1 MVVSGIYLCM
11 TIVNNLIIP
20 SLSITGVTIRM
31 TEIQKQVTEGG
42 TVMVCATLT
51 GQLGRSVVVGLTS
64 AIGTG
69 KY

>member
-1 MVVSGIYLCM
+1 MTVRLHYLHCWL
-11 TIVNNLIIP
+11 NHDNYCA
-20 SLSITGVTIRM
+20 GVTVTM
-31 TEIQKQVTEGG
+31 TDDQRSITEGG

-64 AIGTG
+64 TMGTG

>member
-11 TIVNNLIIP
+11 TIVY
-20 SLSITGVTIRM
+20 SYLSTGVTIQM
-31 TEIQKQVTEGG
+31 TEIQKQVTEGE

>member
-1 MVVSGIYLCM
+1 MVRLHYYHCWLNYDNYCADVTVAM
-11 TIVNNLIIP
+11 THDQR
-20 SLSITGVTIRM
+20 S
-31 TEIQKQVTEGG
+31 VTEGG

-51 GQLGRSVVVGLTS
+51 GPLGRSVVVGLTS